1 MGVLQSI
8 ILSLGSSPLSIFLK
22 KLFHIRNLPKSGN
35 VVLLRSCCVCGVVV
49 CPILEPLCFFF
60 VNVHFKVAR
69 LHFKT
74 VNITYTCVED
84 SATGC

>member
-8 ILSLGSSPLSIFLK
+8 LLSMGSTPLSIFE

-49 CPILEPLCFFF
+49 CPVLGPLCFFF
-60 VNVHFKVAR
+60 VNV
-69 LHFKT
+69 
-74 VNITYTCVED
+74 N
-84 SATGC
+84 